1 MAFRCRESLLDDEI
15 LQELHVDRLSD
26 ASSYCESD
34 KSSDDVDGDY
44 DFGPS
49 ASKKGRKKRG

>member
-1 MAFRCRESLLDDEI
+1 VLEDEI
-15 LQELHVDRLSD
+15 MQELHSDRLSD
-26 ASSYCESD
+26 TPSDCESD
-34 KSSDDVDGDY
+34 KSDHDDDDD